1 MADAATVVC
10 SFCGQTK
17 EQAAV
22 MIGVPAPHF
31 ICDQCVP
38 RAHAVIADPGQR
50 ASTPIGTIEQA
61 AGAAGTLPC
70 CFCGQSRDRAGAMA
84 SAGHTRICGQC
95 LDLCDEI
102 LSEVPPPP
110 SR

>member
-1 MADAATVVC
+1 MADAANVVC

-17 EQAAV
+17 DQAAV

-31 ICDQCVP
+31 ICDRCVP
-38 RAHAVIADPGQR
+38 RAHAAIADPDQT
-50 ASTPIGTIEQA
+50 ASTSIGTIEQI
-61 AGAAGTLPC
+61 AGNAGTLRC
-70 CFCGQSRDRAGAMA
+70 CFCGTGGDRAGAMA

-102 LSEVPPPP
+102 LSEVPPLA

>member
-1 MADAATVVC
+1 MPDGRHIVC

-17 EQAAV
+17 EQAKV

-38 RAHAVIADPGQR
+38 RAHGVIAEPGQT
-50 ASTPIGTIEQA
+50 ASTPIGTIELVA
-61 AGAAGTLPC
+61 DEAGTLRC
-70 CFCGQSRDRAGAMA
+70 CFCGNARDRVGAMA
-84 SAGHTRICGQC
+84 SAGPTRICGQC

-102 LSEVPPPP
+102 LSEVPPLAT
-110 SR
+110 R